1 MPMSLFLYRKNGRR
15 NLFCRAILKPK
26 IMKTFRITG
35 FTLLM
40 MLVLSAKSQQK
51 EVSVLSEL
59 KRFSDIQ
66 KLPEYVEGMP
76 VSQFSSYDTTGKNDD
91 GFSGKYSFIR
101 RNPDSSLIIFE
112 AKGKGVINR
121 IWTPTPTDDMLD
133 FYFDGHS
140 KADFSIKFSDLFS
153 GKVFPF
159 VQPLCAN
166 QIGGY
171 FSYVPIP
178 YSKGCKIIFRG
189 KKMQFYQ
196 IQWRALPKNARVKT
210 FNPKLSAQEQQ
221 LLASLK
227 KTWLKEAHT
236 TADFT
241 PQKTEAIPFD
251 ATLKPGETVTL
262 ADMNKPGRMAG
273 LRFGPAKIFEGLNK
287 QVDLRITWDDE
298 QQPAIYVPVADFF
311 GYAFGSI
318 SMQSLLIGTEANENY
333 VYFPMPFD
341 KKAKVELVYRSSPQ
355 NPQAEPIR
363 IKGQVDFIAQKR
375 EPKTE
380 GKFYAFW
387 NKQVRAVSG
396 KPHIFLEGKGRG
408 HYVGTVLQ
416 AQGLRAGMTEFF
428 EGDDSTV
435 VDGKMLM
442 HGTGSEDYFNGGWYA
457 LMDRWDRKMSL
468 PLHGSLDYSL
478 PFSRTGGYR
487 LFVSDKMPFSQSIH
501 HSIEHGPDGNRY
513 PADYTSVA
521 FYYAGAPLSTGKKP
535 DNDLTKVYQ
544 PDTLMVYPQLMRLT
558 MDGEITKDGDR
569 FAAKNGGQLRIDL
582 AEIPSGKYRLF
593 ADVETNPNGA
603 DVEFWQ
609 RQTKMNDG
617 VSFSSAE
624 KKEVKMM
631 PLTPLNLNEFSNTVT
646 FHFKKNEAKNSIVIR
661 RLILVKE

>member
-1 MPMSLFLYRKNGRR
+1 MIN
-15 NLFCRAILKPK
+15 
-26 IMKTFRITG
+26 FRITG
-35 FTLLM
+35 FALLM
-40 MLVLSAKSQQK
+40 MLILQAKSQQT
-51 EVSVLSEL
+51 EVNILSEL
-59 KRFSDIQ
+59 KRFSEIQ
-66 KLPEYVEGMP
+66 KLPEYAEGMP
-76 VSQFSSYDTTGKNDD
+76 VSQVSSYDTNGKNDD

-101 RNPDSSLIIFE
+101 KNPDSSLVIFE

-121 IWTPTPTDDMLD
+121 IWTPTPTNDMLD
-133 FYFDGHS
+133 FYFDGHT
-140 KADFSIKFSDLFS
+140 KPDFSIRFSDLFS
-153 GKVFPF
+153 GKVYPF

-178 YSKGCKIIFRG
+178 YNKGCKIVFRG

-196 IQWRALPKNARVKT
+196 IQSRALPKKVQVKT
-210 FNPKLSAQEQQ
+210 FSPKLSAEEKK
-221 LLASLK
+221 LLSSLK

-241 PQKTEAIPFD
+241 TQKTEAIAFD

-262 ADMNKPGRMAG
+262 AEINKAGRIAG
-273 LRFGPAKIFEGLNK
+273 FRFGPAKLFEGLNK

-298 QQPAIYVPVADFF
+298 KQPAVYAPVADFF

-318 SMQSLLIGTEANENY
+318 SMQSLLIGTENNENY

-341 KKAKVELVYRSSPQ
+341 RKAKVELVYRSSPE
-355 NPQAEPIR
+355 NPKVEPVR
-363 IKGQVDFIAQKR
+363 IKGHVDFTAQKR
-375 EPKTE
+375 DPKTE
-380 GKFYAFW
+380 GKFYAWW
-387 NKQVRAVSG
+387 NKDVKAATG
-396 KPHIFLEGKGRG
+396 KPHIFLEGKGKG

-416 AQGLRAGMTEFF
+416 AQGLRPGMTEFF

-487 LFVSDKMPFSQSIH
+487 LFLSDKMPFTQSIH

-521 FYYAGAPLSTGKKP
+521 FYYADAPVSTGTKP
-535 DNDLTKVYQ
+535 ENSLTKVYL

-558 MDGEITKDGDR
+558 FDGAITKDGDR
-569 FAAKNGGQLRIDL
+569 FTAKNGGLMRIDL
-582 AEIPSGKYRLF
+582 SEIPSGKYQLF
-593 ADVETNPNGA
+593 ADAETNPNGA
-603 DVEFWQ
+603 DIEFWQ
-609 RQTKMNDG
+609 RQTKMNDF
-617 VSFSSAE
+617 VSFSSAD

-631 PLTPLNLNEFSNTVT
+631 PLTPLVINEFSNTIT
-646 FHFKKNEAKNSIVIR
+646 FHFKKNDAKNSIIIR
-661 RLILVKE
+661 RLVLVKQ